1 MQLIIQPD
9 AGLTPLLTA
18 IRGAKKTI
26 DLVIFRFNRTELERA
41 LAAAVARGVV
51 VRALIAHTN
60 QGGEKA
66 LRKLEMR
73 LLEAG
78 VTVARTADDL
88 PRYHGKKTI
97 IDDTL

>member
-9 AGLTPLLTA
+9 AGLAPLLKA
-18 IRGAKKTI
+18 VREAKKSV
-26 DLVIFRFNRTELERA
+26 DLVIFRFNRIELERA

-73 LLEAG
+73 CWKQASPYRG
-78 VTVARTADDL
+78 RPTTSRDITAR
-88 PRYHGKKTI
+88 
-97 IDDTL
+97 